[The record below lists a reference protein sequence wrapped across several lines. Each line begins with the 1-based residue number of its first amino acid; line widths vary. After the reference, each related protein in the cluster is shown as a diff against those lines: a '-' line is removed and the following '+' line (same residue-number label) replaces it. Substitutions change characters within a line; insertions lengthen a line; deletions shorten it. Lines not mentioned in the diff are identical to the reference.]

1 MGVVWVTSENAP
13 VVISYDG
20 PSSAGTP
27 PSFSSAVRE
36 KAWEN
41 LGLAGL
47 SGA

>member
-1 MGVVWVTSENAP
+1 VTSENAP
-13 VVISYDG
+13 VVIAYDG
-20 PSSAGTP
+20 SELCRGPFITP